1 MLMMLENG
9 IGSDVMISD
18 ASWWIQ
24 CPIYNYMYMYTYYIY
39 IHVKLTFIYKH
50 IHTHIYIYIYFFS
63 TIISLNPPNPQKSQ
77 KMKVWKCIFRYYFL
91 YKKVH
96 FEKVTK
102 GSPLGGFLSQN
113 NLHVSTQLIN
123 TLSPHGLIL
132 LIISALLHALITWQ
146 SYEPHSKS
154 HESNFVVFFSLF
166 GGVDLLQQRVLG
178 IIPLDGR
185 TRGTQRHPRHIS
197 QPGFIM

>member
-18 ASWWIQ
+18 ASWCIQ

-39 IHVKLTFIYKH
+39 TCEAYVYLQTYT
-50 IHTHIYIYIYFFS
+50 HTHIYIYFFS

-102 GSPLGGFLSQN
+102 GTPLGGFLSQN

-146 SYEPHSKS
+146 SYEPHFKS

>member
-1 MLMMLENG
+1 MLENG
-9 IGSDVMISD
+9 IGSDVMI
-18 ASWWIQ
+18 ASWLIQ
-24 CPIYNYMYMYTYYIY
+24 CPIYNYMYMYTFY
-39 IHVKLTFIYKH
+39 V
-50 IHTHIYIYIYFFS
+50 YIYIYMWSLRLFTNIYTHTYIYILVQHNHFTESPKS
-63 TIISLNPPNPQKSQ
+63 TKIPKNEGL
-77 KMKVWKCIFRYYFL
+77 KMHVPYYFL
-91 YKKVH
+91 YKQVH

-102 GSPLGGFLSQN
+102 GTPLGGFLSQN
-113 NLHVSTQLIN
+113 NVHVSTQLIN
-123 TLSPHGLIL
+123 TLSPPGLIL

-146 SYEPHSKS
+146 SYESHSKS